1 MSSKIGKIKKVEPKP
16 VKKRPIKRRFK
27 TEKVIVDFDAEKL
40 KAPFVLRLGAI
51 LIDYILLVSI
61 PVISILISR
70 SFGDDGSKLLN
81 SEISNAGWLITILL
95 GITNFIIFPMFSGQ
109 TIGKMFTGLRIVR
122 NDGNPVTFVGIL
134 LRNVVGYFLSVLTFG
149 LGFLLAL
156 FNIKGRALHDFLA
169 GTIVVY
175 GQKRVAKEVL
185 E

>member
-1 MSSKIGKIKKVEPKP
+1 MSSKREEKIRKVDTKP
-16 VKKRPIKRRFK
+16 VTRRFR

-51 LIDYILLVSI
+51 LIDYILLISI
-61 PVISILISR
+61 PVISILIGR

-81 SEISNAGWLITILL
+81 NEISNAGWLITVLL
-95 GITNFIIFPMFSGQ
+95 GITNFLIFPIFSGQ

-122 NDGNPVTFVGIL
+122 NNGEAVSLVGIL
-134 LRNVVGYFLSVLTFG
+134 LRNVIGYLLSVLTFG

-156 FNIKGRALHDFLA
+156 FNVKGRALHDFLA
-169 GTIVVY
+169 GTVVVY

>member
-1 MSSKIGKIKKVEPKP
+1 MISKTGKIKKVDLKP
-16 VKKRPIKRRFK
+16 IKKRAVTRRFR
-27 TEKVIVDFDAEKL
+27 TEKVVVDFDAEKL

-70 SFGDDGSKLLN
+70 SFGDDGAKLLN

-95 GITNFIIFPMFSGQ
+95 GITNFVIFPMFSGQ

-122 NDGNPVTFVGIL
+122 NDGEAVSFVGIL
-134 LRNVVGYFLSVLTFG
+134 LRNIIGYLLSALTFG

-169 GTIVVY
+169 GTVVVY

>member
-1 MSSKIGKIKKVEPKP
+1 MSSKTGKIEKVDPKP
-16 VKKRPIKRRFK
+16 PARRYR
-27 TEKVIVDFDAEKL
+27 TENVIVDFDAEKL

-95 GITNFIIFPMFSGQ
+95 GITDFVIFPMFSGQ
-109 TIGKMFTGLRIVR
+109 TIGKMFTGIRIVR
-122 NDGNPVTFVGIL
+122 NDGKAVSFTGVL
-134 LRNVVGYFLSVLTFG
+134 LRNIVGYFLSIITLG
-149 LGFLLAL
+149 LGFVLAL
-156 FNIKGRALHDFLA
+156 FNIKGRALHDFIA
-169 GTIVVY
+169 GTVVVY
-175 GQKRVAKEVL
+175 GQKRVTKEIL

>member
-1 MSSKIGKIKKVEPKP
+1 MSSKREEKIRKVDKKP
-16 VKKRPIKRRFK
+16 VTRRFR

-51 LIDYILLVSI
+51 LIDYILLISI
-61 PVISILISR
+61 PVISILIGR

-81 SEISNAGWLITILL
+81 NEISNAGWLITVLL
-95 GITNFIIFPMFSGQ
+95 GITNFLIFPIFSGQ

-122 NDGNPVTFVGIL
+122 NNGEAVSLVGIL
-134 LRNVVGYFLSVLTFG
+134 LRNVIGYLLSVLTFG

-156 FNIKGRALHDFLA
+156 FNVKGRALHDFLA
-169 GTIVVY
+169 GTVVVY